1 MTSSSKIHYKLSKL
15 VGQKFRQYSYPYNC
29 PVIVSV
35 HQLYVIKYYN
45 LIKYLECA
53 VSFDKPLA
61 PGVDKLLQALVGLGI
76 SLLIAKRCR
85 RVSSFFNKEFAS
97 ILNNLGKL

>member
-1 MTSSSKIHYKLSKL
+1 MASSSKVHYKLSKEVKSSDSIL
-15 VGQKFRQYSYPYNC
+15 IHIIVQLLYPCAYINC
-29 PVIVSV
+29 
-35 HQLYVIKYYN
+35 IKYYN
-45 LIKYLECA
+45 LIRYLECA